1 MATTTC
7 VKKPCKENQYWR
19 PDLCKCI
26 THLSMESL
34 KHPPSQ
40 NDIMLKG
47 KSAGK
52 SAGKGVV
59 KSGFKTGGMVNSN
72 TKVSAIKTPGSKG
85 TKVNLNKR
93 VAKPKGKK

>member
-1 MATTTC
+1 MATTAC
-7 VKKPCKENQYWR
+7 VKKTCKENQYWR
-19 PDLCKCI
+19 QDLCKCI

-40 NDIMLKG
+40 NDKMFK
-47 KSAGK
+47 GK
-52 SAGKGVV
+52 SAGKGVI

-93 VAKPKGKK
+93 VAKPKGKKC